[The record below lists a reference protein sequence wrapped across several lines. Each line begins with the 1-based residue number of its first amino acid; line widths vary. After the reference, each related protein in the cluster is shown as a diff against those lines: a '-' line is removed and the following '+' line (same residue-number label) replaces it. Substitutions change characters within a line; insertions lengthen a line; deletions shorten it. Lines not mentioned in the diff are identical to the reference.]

1 VQQLAEPSAPRASFL
16 AATTDDDELNLD
28 DDELNLLFVKTFA
41 ARAEQLGLKVGA
53 RTCATAQHYLEVAR
67 STPCFV
73 RLLAA
78 TGPPS
83 RHGRCSHCSVMIWM

>member
-1 VQQLAEPSAPRASFL
+1 MELSASQASFL
-16 AATTDDDELNLD
+16 AATTEDDELNLR
-28 DDELNLLFVKTFA
+28 FVKTFA
-41 ARAEQLGLKVGA
+41 ARAEQLGLKLGA

-83 RHGRCSHCSVMIWM
+83 RHGRCARTAG